1 MLMLGFLT
9 LSFFI
14 VAFTSFSKVYVCLQ
28 GLKIAFTQGELLP
41 AFVLF
46 VLSLLI
52 SILLMYPVF
61 EDFLSTPED
70 QALIEN
76 MIRQG
81 SMNQDQEG
89 QIKARINQL
98 LPKLKVFLERNTDP
112 HIQSEMKRI
121 FARKA
126 DNQDTANQDTANQDT
141 AHQDTANQDHLRS
154 DLPIIY
160 LSFSFLIS
168 EMYQA
173 FYFILWLLIP
183 FLLIDL
189 MVAYLLSILQI
200 QLQTTHLSLPLK
212 ILLFLQIDGWLLLT
226 EKLKLSYQII

>member
-9 LSFFI
+9 LSFLI

-41 AFVLF
+41 AFVLL

-81 SMNQDQEG
+81 SMNQDQEL

-98 LPKLKVFLERNTDP
+98 LPRLKAFLERNTDP

-121 FARKA
+121 FARKG
-126 DNQDTANQDTANQDT
+126 
-141 AHQDTANQDHLRS
+141 AHQDTAHQDHLRS

-189 MVAYLLSILQI
+189 MVAYLLSIFQI